1 MKSRSNAC
9 LTASLPSI
17 ANQTNLGRQLTVRC
31 IEKQGPPVGTTQ
43 TANSLL
49 HDSPLSPTNSV
60 LLDSS
65 TSYSTFQ
72 QMMRERPKSAAPYVK
87 SLLPVPIMTSKSP
100 LPMPKI
106 TGSLNNSSFSSLPV
120 QQNSPSSNIT
130 TPFLLDIAPPV
141 QEESLN
147 DFQTQTNDI
156 FSSWDLNFGLFGN
169 SSPSTPPS
177 QKSSSIS
184 ERVSSNNSEMQD
196 SVFPYDQLS
205 MDLPPF
211 DDTNFTSL
219 QDTNCTLI
227 NDNWYQEEGVAF
239 WI

>member
-65 TSYSTFQ
+65 TSYSAFQ

-156 FSSWDLNFGLFGN
+156 FSSWDLNHKNLLQLVREFLQITLKCKILFFLMTSITIFLELTMKKGL
-169 SSPSTPPS
+169 TLH
-177 QKSSSIS
+177 K
-184 ERVSSNNSEMQD
+184 R
-196 SVFPYDQLS
+196 LS
-205 MDLPPF
+205 
-211 DDTNFTSL
+211 
-219 QDTNCTLI
+219 
-227 NDNWYQEEGVAF
+227 
-239 WI
+239 